1 MQPEF
6 RPLSLAD
13 LDAMAALEQAAHA
26 HPWSRALLA
35 DVFGER
41 YFTGALWHGQQLQGY
56 FIADSVLD
64 ESTLMN
70 ICVSP
75 AWQGRGLGRR
85 LLEHYFTQCRA
96 RALGW
101 LWLEVRASNL
111 AAIHLYASSGYQE
124 SGRRRNYYPSD
135 VGHEDAVIMQKRL

>member
-6 RPLSLAD
+6 RSLTPAD
-13 LDAMAALEQAAHA
+13 LDAMVVVEQAAHA
-26 HPWSRALLA
+26 HPWSRNLLA
-35 DVFGER
+35 DAFGER
-41 YFTGALWHGQQLQGY
+41 YFTGALWHKNELLGY
-56 FIADSVLD
+56 FIADRVLD

-96 RALGW
+96 LGLSL
-101 LWLEVRASNL
+101 LWLEVRASNRAAL
-111 AAIHLYASSGYQE
+111 ALYASAGYQE
-124 SGRRRNYYPSD
+124 SGRRRNYYPALN
-135 VGHEDAVIMQKRL
+135 GAEDAVLMQMAL